1 MPDSVVQ
8 PAAPRFEKLE
18 PRQLLSSNPLV
29 PVGTQPE
36 GGLTDTIVYLPG
48 GHGITWNGNGWGY
61 QRPNLLGMVEDLG
74 NQDQM
79 TFMADYL
86 WNAGATVVPLRPIG
100 HQPFEVVMDN
110 DDPGVTFSG
119 NWSDSSSS
127 IFFGDAGDLPYR
139 FASTS
144 AAETAV
150 ATYRPDLPSAGEYP
164 VYVWTRSGSDRAG
177 DHLYRVNHSG
187 GSTEVTVNHRRVG
200 NGLVYLGTYH
210 FDRGTAGSVE
220 ISNRSSEAGR
230 VVIADMV
237 RFGNGMGD
245 LDFGGGVSG
254 EPRENE
260 AGLYWLQWH
269 TERSQG
275 VSSSTHGTSTVS
287 APNRYATYMNRSA
300 DGSLSD
306 RVFVSFHSNAGGGG
320 ARGVLALLNGNNRA
334 SAATPNQF
342 LLANTLGREVNDDL
356 VAQNGD
362 FEHNWFNRSVVT
374 LDRSDI
380 EFGEINNEI
389 INNEFDATIVETGF
403 HDNTQDAQML
413 RDPKVRDALARAT
426 YQGLVNYFNAVDGT
440 VTSLTKLP
448 PPVENLRAEPLPADG
463 FVRVSWDPPAP
474 NGHDG
479 DAPIGYRV
487 YTSTDGRGFDGGT
500 FVTGA
505 SATQVVLNGLDP
517 NEGVYYFKVA
527 AVNEGGESLAHDVVA
542 ATPYEADQR
551 VLIIDGF
558 DRNDR
563 TLNPLQA
570 VGSSTTE
577 RVRPALSNSQDYAVT
592 HAEAIEAWA
601 PRGLAVATAMNEA
614 AIAGDVD
621 LSDYDAVVW
630 ILGEESTADD
640 TFDATEQALVT
651 AYLNAGGKLFVSGA
665 EIGWDLDNLNNGRT
679 FYNQTLRADYAADD
693 ANTYDAAGVNGSIFE
708 GISLTFDDGTYV
720 YDATFPDV
728 INPANG
734 STLAM
739 NYGASGT
746 GGGAAVQFNE
756 QLVMLGFPFE
766 TILGER
772 DRYDV
777 MGAALDYFGLDAGLT
792 RLDRIVDAGD
802 PGYADTGSW
811 ANQSGGYNGSTQ
823 RVLTGANPTDAAT
836 WDQLIPLAG
845 QYELLIHHGAT
856 ANPASS
862 VPY

>member
-1 MPDSVVQ
+1 
-8 PAAPRFEKLE
+8 
-18 PRQLLSSNPLV
+18 
-29 PVGTQPE
+29 
-36 GGLTDTIVYLPG
+36 
-48 GHGITWNGNGWGY
+48 
-61 QRPNLLGMVEDLG
+61 
-74 NQDQM
+74 
-79 TFMADYL
+79 
-86 WNAGATVVPLRPIG
+86 
-100 HQPFEVVMDN
+100 
-110 DDPGVTFSG
+110 
-119 NWSDSSSS
+119 
-127 IFFGDAGDLPYR
+127 
-139 FASTS
+139 
-144 AAETAV
+144 
-150 ATYRPDLPSAGEYP
+150 
-164 VYVWTRSGSDRAG
+164 
-177 DHLYRVNHSG
+177 
-187 GSTEVTVNHRRVG
+187 
-200 NGLVYLGTYH
+200 
-210 FDRGTAGSVE
+210 
-220 ISNRSSEAGR
+220 
-230 VVIADMV
+230 
-237 RFGNGMGD
+237 
-245 LDFGGGVSG
+245 
-254 EPRENE
+254 
-260 AGLYWLQWH
+260 
-269 TERSQG
+269 
-275 VSSSTHGTSTVS
+275 
-287 APNRYATYMNRSA
+287 
-300 DGSLSD
+300 
-306 RVFVSFHSNAGGGG
+306 
-320 ARGVLALLNGNNRA
+320 
-334 SAATPNQF
+334 
-342 LLANTLGREVNDDL
+342 
-356 VAQNGD
+356 
-362 FEHNWFNRSVVT
+362 
-374 LDRSDI
+374 
-380 EFGEINNEI
+380 
-389 INNEFDATIVETGF
+389 
-403 HDNTQDAQML
+403 
-413 RDPKVRDALARAT
+413 
-426 YQGLVNYFNAVDGT
+426 
-440 VTSLTKLP
+440 
-448 PPVENLRAEPLPADG
+448 
-463 FVRVSWDPPAP
+463 
-474 NGHDG
+474 
-479 DAPIGYRV
+479 
-487 YTSTDGRGFDGGT
+487 
-500 FVTGA
+500 
-505 SATQVVLNGLDP
+505 TQVVLNGLDP

-563 TLNPLQA
+563 TMNPLQA

-577 RVRPALSNSQDYAVT
+577 RVRPALSNSQDYAVA

-862 VPY
+862 VPYTIETASGPELITVNQRVDAGQWRSLGVYELAAGLNTVTLSAGSATGGTTVSADAVRWVAAFDDLTPGDAELDGDVDFADAMQLLSSLRGGVSDATWNDGDFNFDGTVDQQDVTLLQANYTGLSNPPTDPTPPSSALSARPADAGVLTDGERIPPPNNNASNSGFASGLAFAELEDDALVTPFTASVSRQPAQQAQTQTNQQQRQQQQTQRTQRTAAASAPATTQQPLLQSQGQQQQNQRQRTQNVQTSSRRVAYTAPTRGISASSYAAKTVTQAANPTVNARPGTISLLVGNDAPMKTIEQDADANFKSA